1 MAADRIN
8 SSIVNAMSVDVEDF
22 FQVSAF
28 ESVIVRED
36 WDQIDCRVEHN
47 TDRVLALFGRHGV
60 KATFFTLGWVA
71 ERYPSLVKRIV
82 DQGHE
87 IGSHGYSHVRATE
100 QSPADF
106 ADDVR
111 KTRKLLQDLSG
122 QPVYGYRAA
131 SFSVAKR
138 NLWALQEIEAAG
150 HRYSSSVN
158 PIRHDLYGIP
168 DAPRFSFR
176 PKGLELIEVPITT
189 VKMFR
194 ANLPCGGGG
203 YFRIAPY
210 SYFKWAIRRVNK
222 QEREAAVFY
231 FHPWEIDPT
240 QPKQRGIPLKTRFRH
255 YTNLDV
261 MEQRLCRLLQ
271 DFKWGRMDEVFM
283 HRETVEHVDIG
294 LLNAP
299 ALDLSVGTSERPQ
312 AH

>member
-1 MAADRIN
+1 MTANRAE
-8 SSIVNAMSVDVEDF
+8 SPIVNAMSVDVEDF

-28 ESVIVRED
+28 ERVIDRDD
-36 WDQIDCRVEHN
+36 WDQIECRVESN
-47 TDRVLALFGRHGV
+47 TDRVLALFERHRV
-60 KATFFTLGWVA
+60 TATFFTLGWVA
-71 ERYPSLVKRIV
+71 ERYPSLIKRIA

-100 QSPADF
+100 QSPTDF
-106 ADDVR
+106 AADIR
-111 KTRKLLQDLSG
+111 TTRKILQDLSG

-150 HRYSSSVN
+150 YRYSSSVN

-189 VKMFR
+189 VKMFQ

-210 SYFKWAIRRVNK
+210 RYFKWAIRRVN
-222 QEREAAVFY
+222 ERERQAAVFY
-231 FHPWEIDPT
+231 FHPWEIDPA
-240 QPKQRGIPLKTRFRH
+240 QPRQQGISLKTRFRH
-255 YTNLDV
+255 YTNLHV
-261 MEQRLCRLLQ
+261 MEQRLGRLLQ
-271 DFKWGRMDEVFM
+271 DFHWGRLDEVFM
-283 HRETVEHVDIG
+283 RPGSVEDVDIG
-294 LLNAP
+294 LP
-299 ALDLSVGTSERPQ
+299 GPSQSGMGIGVGEQPS
-312 AH
+312 AY